1 MIGMTGKLALR
12 NMKRSMSDYAV
23 YFVTLIIGISV
34 FYVFNAISDQKV
46 VLSIYKSDYSVI
58 DLLRNIISVASVIV
72 SVVLAFLVVYASNF
86 LIRRRKKEFGVY
98 MLLGMGKKKIA
109 GILMMETVIIG
120 IISLV
125 VGLGI
130 GIILSQGMSILVAKL
145 FEADMS
151 KFSFEVSTGAVGKT
165 ILYFLVVYAFVLLLD
180 LFMIGKSRLIQLL
193 NAERRS
199 EKRTAKNPYVCLVV
213 FILAAA
219 VLGHAYYRVTAAA
232 ENIDTQAA
240 LLIEIAKGIVS
251 TFLIFWS
258 LSGFLIFVAK
268 LRKKSYFKG
277 INVFTTKEIS
287 SRINTN
293 VLAGSIICLL
303 LFLTICIFSSS
314 FSINNSL
321 NENVKTLMPA
331 DVQFYNYIKVND
343 DVRGVKEKTPISEY
357 LKHKKVD
364 LHMFSESAEV
374 LLYMYQEEDMSVYN
388 EAGGGNVFT
397 TGAILAQSDYNKVAA
412 INGLEPVSL
421 EKDEY
426 TIVANYDYLVSEWN
440 KRMLAGQKIHLAG
453 KEYHPASSECV
464 NGFLQMSSN
473 PTNSGFTVVPD
484 EAVSDESLMP
494 YSWFYI
500 ANYNENYAKGVEYVE
515 QFLNNET
522 FKKSLGSHTYVETR
536 EYMLSKSISLA
547 SLIVFLGLYLGIIF
561 LLASSALLSLKELTQ
576 AADNRDKYEIL
587 RKIGIDEK
595 MIHRSLF
602 RQNAIFFG
610 MPLGLAVIHS
620 IFGIQVCT
628 YILEVFGKSG
638 LTQAIV
644 MTAVGL
650 LVIYLIYFIITFRC
664 SRRIIRE

>member
-1 MIGMTGKLALR
+1 
-12 NMKRSMSDYAV
+12 MKRSMSDYAV

-72 SVVLAFLVVYASNF
+72 SVMLAFLVVYASSF

-343 DVRGVKEKTPISEY
+343 DVRGVKDKTPISEY

-364 LHMFSESAEV
+364 PHMFSESAEV

-388 EAGGGNVFT
+388 EVGGGNVFT
-397 TGAILAQSDYNKVAA
+397 TGAILAQSDYNKVAE

-426 TIVANYDYLVSEWN
+426 TIVANYDYIVPEWN

-464 NGFLQMSSN
+464 NGFLQMSAN

-484 EAVSDESLMP
+484 EAVSDENLMP

-500 ANYNENYAKGVEYVE
+500 ANYNKNYAKGVEYVE

-628 YILEVFGKSG
+628 YVLEVFGKSG

-644 MTAVGL
+644 MTAAGL
-650 LVIYLIYFIITFRC
+650 LVIYMIYFIITYRC
-664 SRRIIRE
+664 SRRIIRD

>member
-1 MIGMTGKLALR
+1 
-12 NMKRSMSDYAV
+12 MKRSMSDYAV

-343 DVRGVKEKTPISEY
+343 DVRGVKDKTPISEY

-364 LHMFSESAEV
+364 PHMFSESAEV

-388 EAGGGNVFT
+388 EVGGGNVFT
-397 TGAILAQSDYNKVAA
+397 TGAILAQSDYNKVAE

-426 TIVANYDYLVSEWN
+426 TIVANYDYIVPEWN

-453 KEYHPASSECV
+453 KESHPASSECV
-464 NGFLQMSSN
+464 NGFLQMSAN

-484 EAVSDESLMP
+484 EAVSDENLMP

-500 ANYNENYAKGVEYVE
+500 ANYNKNYAKGVEYVE

-628 YILEVFGKSG
+628 YVLEVFGKSG

-644 MTAVGL
+644 MTAAGL
-650 LVIYLIYFIITFRC
+650 LVIYMIYFIITYRC
-664 SRRIIRE
+664 SRRIIRD

>member
-1 MIGMTGKLALR
+1 
-12 NMKRSMSDYAV
+12 MKRSMSDYAV

-343 DVRGVKEKTPISEY
+343 DVRGVKDKTPISEY

-364 LHMFSESAEV
+364 PHMFSESAEV

-388 EAGGGNVFT
+388 EVGGGNVFT
-397 TGAILAQSDYNKVAA
+397 TGAILAQSDYNKVAE

-426 TIVANYDYLVSEWN
+426 TIVANYDYIVPEWN

-464 NGFLQMSSN
+464 NGFLQMSEN

-484 EAVSDESLMP
+484 EAVSDENLMP

-500 ANYNENYAKGVEYVE
+500 ANYNKNYAKGVEYVE

-628 YILEVFGKSG
+628 YVLEVFGKSG

-650 LVIYLIYFIITFRC
+650 LVIYMIYFIITYRC
-664 SRRIIRE
+664 SRRIIRD

>member
-1 MIGMTGKLALR
+1 
-12 NMKRSMSDYAV
+12 MKRSMSDYAV

-46 VLSIYKSDYSVI
+46 VLSIYKNDYSII

-109 GILMMETVIIG
+109 GILTMETVIIG

-151 KFSFEVSTGAVGKT
+151 KFEFEVSVSAVVKT
-165 ILYFLVVYAFVLLLD
+165 LLYFLVVYAFVLLLD
-180 LFMIGKSRLIQLL
+180 MFMIGKSSLIRLL

-199 EKRTAKNPYVCLVV
+199 EKRTVKNPYVCVIV
-213 FILAAA
+213 FIVAAV
-219 VLGHAYYRVTAAA
+219 VLGHAYYRVTASP

-240 LLIEIAKGIVS
+240 LLIEILKGIVS

-258 LSGFLIFVAK
+258 LSGFLIFVAQ
-268 LRKKSYFKG
+268 LRKKSYYKG

-321 NENVKTLMPA
+321 NENAKTLMPA
-331 DVQFYNYIKVND
+331 DVQFHNYVNMD
-343 DVRGVKEKTPISEY
+343 DEENVGDQKTPISEY
-357 LKHKKVD
+357 LKRKKVD
-364 LHMFSESAEV
+364 LNMFGESVEV
-374 LLYMYQEEDMSVYN
+374 LLYMYQEEDESVYN
-388 EAGGGNVFT
+388 EVGGGNVFT
-397 TGAILAQSDYNKVAA
+397 TGAILPQSDYNKVAA
-412 INGLEPVSL
+412 FNGLDPVSL

-426 TIVANYDYLVSEWN
+426 VIVANYDYIVSEWN
-440 KRMLAGQKIHLAG
+440 KRMLAGQKIRLAG

-464 NGFLQMSSN
+464 NGFLEMSAN
-473 PTNSGFTVVPD
+473 PSNSGFTVVPD
-484 EAVSDESLMP
+484 EAFSDERLMP

-500 ANYNENYAKGVEYVE
+500 ANYDENYDKGVDYVE
-515 QFLNNET
+515 QFLNSKK
-522 FKKSLGSHTYVETR
+522 FKKSLGSHVYVETR
-536 EYMLSKSISLA
+536 EYILAQSISLS

-561 LLASSALLSLKELTQ
+561 LLASSALLSLKELTL
-576 AADNRDKYEIL
+576 AADNRDKYAIL

-595 MIHRSLF
+595 MINRSLF

-610 MPLGLAVIHS
+610 LPLGLAVIHS
-620 IFGIQVCT
+620 VFGIQVCT

-644 MTAVGL
+644 LTAVGL
-650 LVIYLIYFIITFRC
+650 LVIYMIYFIITYRC
-664 SRRIIRE
+664 SRRIIRD

>member
-1 MIGMTGKLALR
+1 MTGKLALR

-343 DVRGVKEKTPISEY
+343 DVRGVKDKTPISEY

-364 LHMFSESAEV
+364 PHMFSESAEV

-388 EAGGGNVFT
+388 EVGGGNVFT
-397 TGAILAQSDYNKVAA
+397 TGAILAQSDYNKVAE

-426 TIVANYDYLVSEWN
+426 TIVANYDYIVPEWN

-464 NGFLQMSSN
+464 NGFLQMSAN

-484 EAVSDESLMP
+484 EAVSDENLMP

-500 ANYNENYAKGVEYVE
+500 ANYNKNYAKGVEYVE

-628 YILEVFGKSG
+628 YVLEVFGKSG

-644 MTAVGL
+644 MTAAGL
-650 LVIYLIYFIITFRC
+650 LVIYMIYFIITYRC
-664 SRRIIRE
+664 SRRIIRD

>member
-145 FEADMS
+145 FEAGMS

-343 DVRGVKEKTPISEY
+343 DVRGVKDKTPISEY

-364 LHMFSESAEV
+364 PHMFSESAEV

-388 EAGGGNVFT
+388 EVGGGNVFT
-397 TGAILAQSDYNKVAA
+397 TGAILAQSDYNKVAE

-426 TIVANYDYLVSEWN
+426 TIVANYDYIVPEWN

-464 NGFLQMSSN
+464 NGFLQMSAN

-484 EAVSDESLMP
+484 EAVSDENLMP

-500 ANYNENYAKGVEYVE
+500 ANYNKNYAKGVEYVE

-628 YILEVFGKSG
+628 YVLEVFGKSG

-644 MTAVGL
+644 MTAAGL
-650 LVIYLIYFIITFRC
+650 LVIYMIYFIITYRC
-664 SRRIIRE
+664 SRRIIRD

>member
-1 MIGMTGKLALR
+1 
-12 NMKRSMSDYAV
+12 MKRSMSDYAV

-343 DVRGVKEKTPISEY
+343 DVRGVKDKTPISEY

-364 LHMFSESAEV
+364 PHMFSESAEV

-388 EAGGGNVFT
+388 EVGGGNVFT
-397 TGAILAQSDYNKVAA
+397 TGAILAQSDYNKVAE

-426 TIVANYDYLVSEWN
+426 TIVANYDYIVPEWN

-464 NGFLQMSSN
+464 NGFLQMSAN

-484 EAVSDESLMP
+484 EAVSDENLMP

-500 ANYNENYAKGVEYVE
+500 ANYNKNYAKGVEYVE

-522 FKKSLGSHTYVETR
+522 FKKSLGSHIYVETR

-628 YILEVFGKSG
+628 YVLEVFGKSG

-644 MTAVGL
+644 MTAAGL
-650 LVIYLIYFIITFRC
+650 LVIYMIYFIITYRC
-664 SRRIIRE
+664 SRRIIRD

>member
-1 MIGMTGKLALR
+1 
-12 NMKRSMSDYAV
+12 MSDYAV

-343 DVRGVKEKTPISEY
+343 DVRGVKDKTPISEY

-364 LHMFSESAEV
+364 PHMFSESAEV

-388 EAGGGNVFT
+388 EVGGGNVFT
-397 TGAILAQSDYNKVAA
+397 TGAILAQSDYNKVAE

-426 TIVANYDYLVSEWN
+426 TIVANYDYIVPEWN

-464 NGFLQMSSN
+464 NGFLQMSAN

-484 EAVSDESLMP
+484 EAVSDENLMP

-500 ANYNENYAKGVEYVE
+500 ANYNKNYAKGVEYVE

-628 YILEVFGKSG
+628 YVLEVFGKSG

-650 LVIYLIYFIITFRC
+650 LVIYMIYFIITYRC
-664 SRRIIRE
+664 SRRIIRD

>member
-46 VLSIYKSDYSVI
+46 VLSIYKNDYSII

-109 GILMMETVIIG
+109 GILTMETVIIG

-151 KFSFEVSTGAVGKT
+151 KFEFEVSVSAVVKT
-165 ILYFLVVYAFVLLLD
+165 LLYFLVVYAFVLLLD
-180 LFMIGKSRLIQLL
+180 MFMIGKSSLIRLL

-199 EKRTAKNPYVCLVV
+199 EKRTVKNPYVCVIV
-213 FILAAA
+213 FIVAAV
-219 VLGHAYYRVTAAA
+219 VLGHAYYRVTASP

-240 LLIEIAKGIVS
+240 LLIEILKGIVS

-258 LSGFLIFVAK
+258 LSGFLIFVAQ
-268 LRKKSYFKG
+268 LRKKSYYKG

-321 NENVKTLMPA
+321 NENAKTLMPA
-331 DVQFYNYIKVND
+331 DVQFHNYVNMD
-343 DVRGVKEKTPISEY
+343 DEENVGDQKTPISEY
-357 LKHKKVD
+357 LKRKKVD
-364 LHMFSESAEV
+364 LNMFGESVEV
-374 LLYMYQEEDMSVYN
+374 LLYMYQEEDESVYN
-388 EAGGGNVFT
+388 EVGGGNVFT
-397 TGAILAQSDYNKVAA
+397 TGAILPQSDYNKVAA
-412 INGLEPVSL
+412 FNGLDPVSL

-426 TIVANYDYLVSEWN
+426 VIVANYDYIVSEWN
-440 KRMLAGQKIHLAG
+440 KRMLAGQKIRLAG

-464 NGFLQMSSN
+464 NGFLEMSAN
-473 PTNSGFTVVPD
+473 PSNSGFTVVPD
-484 EAVSDESLMP
+484 EAFSDERLMP

-500 ANYNENYAKGVEYVE
+500 ANYDENYDKGVDYVE
-515 QFLNNET
+515 QFLNSKK
-522 FKKSLGSHTYVETR
+522 FKKSLGSHVYVETR
-536 EYMLSKSISLA
+536 EYILAQSISLS

-561 LLASSALLSLKELTQ
+561 LLASSALLSLKELTL
-576 AADNRDKYEIL
+576 AADNRDKYAIL

-595 MIHRSLF
+595 MINRSLF

-610 MPLGLAVIHS
+610 LPLGLAVIHS
-620 IFGIQVCT
+620 VFGIQVCT

-644 MTAVGL
+644 LTAVGL
-650 LVIYLIYFIITFRC
+650 LVIYMIYFIITYRC
-664 SRRIIRE
+664 SRRIIRD

>member
-1 MIGMTGKLALR
+1 
-12 NMKRSMSDYAV
+12 MKRSMSDYAV

-343 DVRGVKEKTPISEY
+343 DVRGVKDKTPISEY

-364 LHMFSESAEV
+364 PHMFSESAEV

-388 EAGGGNVFT
+388 EVGGGNVFT
-397 TGAILAQSDYNKVAA
+397 TGAILAQSDYNKVAE

-426 TIVANYDYLVSEWN
+426 TIVANYDYIVPEWN

-464 NGFLQMSSN
+464 NGFLQMSAN

-484 EAVSDESLMP
+484 EAVSDENLMP

-500 ANYNENYAKGVEYVE
+500 ANYNKNYAKGVEYVE

-628 YILEVFGKSG
+628 YVLEVFGKSG

-644 MTAVGL
+644 MTAAGL
-650 LVIYLIYFIITFRC
+650 LVIYMIYFIITYRC
-664 SRRIIRE
+664 SRRIIRD